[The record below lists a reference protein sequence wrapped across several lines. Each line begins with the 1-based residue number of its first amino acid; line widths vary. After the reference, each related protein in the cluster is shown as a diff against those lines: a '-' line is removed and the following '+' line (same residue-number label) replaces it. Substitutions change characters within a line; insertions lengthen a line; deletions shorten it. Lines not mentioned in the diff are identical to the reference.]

1 MNRITT
7 LLVAL
12 IAMPAA
18 VFADAAN
25 GDFLGYT
32 LGANYNSSAKT
43 VQQVRTNGT
52 LVVQAENPIKPDDI
66 ASVAL
71 IVTSETKTIG
81 HISGSQWFATE
92 AEGREFARRYV
103 NLLRAKYTDWEY
115 GREKMDN
122 NLRINEIN
130 LDEQPHN
137 IRFRLDQELHDGQ
150 TMWRFSMSLTWLP
163 TSKEF
168 QAWQN
173 MASSQRNE
181 VIVDERKQMLE
192 NADLRGL

>member
-7 LLVAL
+7 LLAAL
-12 IAMPAA
+12 IAMPTL
-18 VFADAAN
+18 VLADATN
-25 GDFLGYT
+25 GDFLGYS
-32 LGANYNSSAKT
+32 LGATYGSNAAT
-43 VQQVRTNGT
+43 VEKVRTNGT
-52 LVVQAENPIKPDDI
+52 LVIEAQSPVKPDDI
-66 ASVAL
+66 ASVSL

-92 AEGREFARRYV
+92 AEAREFARHYV
-103 NLLRAKYTDWEY
+103 NLLHAKYSDWEF

-130 LDEQPHN
+130 LDKQPNN
-137 IRFRLDQELHDGQ
+137 IRFRLDEELHDGQ
-150 TMWRFSMSLTWLP
+150 SMWRFSMTLNWLP
-163 TSKEF
+163 TSKES

-173 MASSQRNE
+173 MARSQHNE
-181 VIVDERKQMLE
+181 IIVDERKQLLK

>member
-81 HISGSQWFATE
+81 HIIGSQWFATE
-92 AEGREFARRYV
+92 AEGRDFARRYV
-103 NLLRAKYTDWEY
+103 NLLHAKYSGWEY